1 MNRNPSFVILS
12 LVHLVCGWVLGFFA
26 EDRPHSTLL
35 AIYIGLFF
43 SQTSL
48 LGIWTGF
55 AKFSWRFRLVGFVL
69 GIGYL
74 LPQFCFS
81 LDDWDFNLYVLVI
94 LSASVVA
101 GAMIFVRRF
110 YATLDLNATQSYPIK
125 AEGLQFSILH
135 LMLLTG
141 IVGCLLAIG
150 QWLEPFFRA
159 SNQMALVLTIGLCFV
174 SVGITSAWAML
185 GRDRTLIRSV
195 IVLAISLLTS
205 LIPAYCV
212 DGGAFRFWGV
222 IMTVEATVLL
232 VSLFVV
238 RRIGYRLV
246 GLSYATE

>member
-1 MNRNPSFVILS
+1 MNRNSSLVILS
-12 LVHLVCGWVLGFFA
+12 LTHLVSGGVLGWFA
-26 EDRPHSTLL
+26 EDGPASNLL
-35 AIYIGLFF
+35 AVYIGLFF

-48 LGIWTGF
+48 LGIWAGF
-55 AKFSWRFRLVGFVL
+55 ARLSWRLRLVGFVL

-81 LDDWDFNLYVLVI
+81 LDDWNFELHVLVI
-94 LSASVVA
+94 LSASLVA
-101 GAMIFVRRF
+101 SAMIFVRRF
-110 YATLDLNATQSYPIK
+110 YATLDFDAAQSHPIK

-150 QWLEPFFRA
+150 QWLQPYFRA
-159 SNQMALVLTIGLCFV
+159 SNQMMLIVTIGLCFV
-174 SVGITSAWAML
+174 SVGITSVWAML
-185 GRDRTLIRSV
+185 GSGRTLIRSV

-205 LIPAYCV
+205 LIPSYCI
-212 DGGAFRFWGV
+212 DGGELWFWGV
-222 IMTVEATVLL
+222 MMTAEATVLL

-246 GLSYATE
+246 RLSRGPE